1 MNDAPFPKPPQIGL
15 YRKCPIC
22 GMGFPIPTTRWVG
35 LSDSSREKA
44 ERWPTLIDEHMA
56 AHVATATI

>member
-1 MNDAPFPKPPQIGL
+1 
-15 YRKCPIC
+15 
-22 GMGFPIPTTRWVG
+22 MGFPIPTTRWVG

-44 ERWPTLIDEHMA
+44 ERWSTLIDEHMA